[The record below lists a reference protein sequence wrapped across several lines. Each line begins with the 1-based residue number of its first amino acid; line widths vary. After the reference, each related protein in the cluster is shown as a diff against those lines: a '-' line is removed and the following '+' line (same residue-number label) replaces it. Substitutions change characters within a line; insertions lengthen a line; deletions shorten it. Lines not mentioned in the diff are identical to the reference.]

1 MDCYKDLSP
10 SREALFAMGNV
21 RFLLSFL
28 AAALI
33 RHLFSNWRRMM
44 PVKSF
49 SGLLSV
55 SYQNV
60 LTPHTQ

>member
-33 RHLFSNWRRMM
+33 RHLFNWRGMM

-49 SGLLSV
+49 SGFLFV
-55 SYQNV
+55 SYQ
-60 LTPHTQ
+60 TF

>member
-21 RFLLSFL
+21 RFLLYFL

-33 RHLFSNWRRMM
+33 RHLFNNRQSIM

-49 SGLLSV
+49 SGFSA
-55 SYQNV
+55 Y
-60 LTPHTQ
+60 HTEGS

>member
-28 AAALI
+28 AATLI

-44 PVKSF
+44 PVKSSQVF
-49 SGLLSV
+49 SP
-55 SYQNV
+55 YHIK
-60 LTPHTQ
+60 TF